1 MYADVLIVGVDPYPA
16 EIAQTD
22 TTNTRTINCMRCMY
36 MCMREKCVEKNCGGV
51 LCLLKLR
58 KMYTS

>member
-36 MCMREKCVEKNCGGV
+36 MCMREKCVEKVVEECYV
-51 LCLLKLR
+51 C
-58 KMYTS
+58 